1 MKIFTKNLNNT
12 PFYFLL
18 FFAMFFLIACGD
30 SSTQDP
36 TEDVLEEK
44 ETSTSTIIK
53 LEAENFSSSSSEMTT
68 EEGENNTN
76 YVVTPAGDTW
86 LAFDVD
92 IEQAGRYK
100 FEINGQAD
108 QEGGSVWMEDY
119 TDNKDGRTYNVTGSV
134 PLSVGSF
141 SVRSKD
147 GSPLNKG
154 VHKMKLHAKGVAKL
168 DWVTFTLMKKHQL
181 TPQKLTQK
189 TDGKEWKVVWADEFE
204 GEGMPDTSKW
214 TYDIG
219 DWGWGNNELQYY
231 TDSRLENARLE
242 DGNLVIEARKNDM
255 NQEWTSARLTTRGKV
270 TFLYG
275 RIEFRAKVPP
285 NKGNW
290 AAGWTLGDDYV
301 DELSWPYCG
310 EIDILESV
318 GYEIDNETGNGKAHA
333 SAHCGAYYFKLG
345 NQPTGIIDVENMNNE
360 YHIYAVDWTPEGIIA
375 SVDGKEYFTYNDTST
390 DLAWPFGK
398 AQNLILNL
406 AMGGGWGGLQ
416 GMDETMTSQKFL
428 VDYVRVYEKS

>member
-290 AAGWTLGDDYV
+290 AAGWTL
-301 DELSWPYCG
+301 
-310 EIDILESV
+310 
-318 GYEIDNETGNGKAHA
+318 
-333 SAHCGAYYFKLG
+333 
-345 NQPTGIIDVENMNNE
+345 
-360 YHIYAVDWTPEGIIA
+360 
-375 SVDGKEYFTYNDTST
+375 
-390 DLAWPFGK
+390 
-398 AQNLILNL
+398 
-406 AMGGGWGGLQ
+406 
-416 GMDETMTSQKFL
+416 
-428 VDYVRVYEKS
+428 